1 MRNIS
6 RRKFVKTGLVLGG
19 GFALAAKLGRCFA
32 AETENVAAAP
42 SLPPVVYT
50 FNARSLK
57 KLDLKEPSNAARVWD
72 TLHVL
77 AALQGLANRVTPRF
91 YLFYCEE
98 FGVNTDRFWFNW
110 FRGEDGWLRDTKI
123 RRLADVADAIVT
135 FREAFDGLVVYDPN
149 VPATSNVAST
159 AAGVERLLPVRL
171 DRSQT
176 SLFTLLT
183 KRLSIP
189 VKLWLVNPDGSPKFT
204 GRGQIPDCD
213 MVSSGSAKVDAY
225 RWASQRWL
233 KTGACGPGVAAYYI
247 DAWWLRR
254 PLNAGPEMH
263 TLSNHDW
270 FIARRAFFFDLS
282 PWGDEAPVDEPH
294 QPLGTDSFCLLAILR
309 DLYDCADRGI
319 VKIGGFP
326 PWPFK
331 YTTFNGAGKHEGVAT
346 EWEFIRLISQYN
358 AYAEA
363 DAAGLGAIA
372 NASFFQHYP
381 LQARYSQPNA
391 KPSLSDWKTRG
402 FVGADGRVANK
413 LFVGHYLG
421 DYDSP
426 SWLYKAVPK
435 FFRDPARGEVPLGW
449 AFDPNLADRAP
460 QALVYAYRHAT
471 ANDFFIA
478 GDSGAGYL
486 NPRGLIDRPVSMLPD
501 GLKAWQEYCRGYFEK
516 WGMTITGF
524 VLEGASGRSHEA
536 EFSAYRQFSP
546 DGLGTQFEEGAA
558 VIEGVPICPEHDLPE
573 SADDAARMIARVAAA
588 HPGRRHFLW
597 ARTTL
602 KSPRWYADVSRV
614 LREQFPDA
622 PVEIVDP
629 YTFFGLIR
637 TAMGP

>member
-19 GFALAAKLGRCFA
+19 SFPLAASLGRCFGA
-32 AETENVAAAP
+32 ATENASAP
-42 SLPPVVYT
+42 SAPSVVHT
-50 FNARSLK
+50 FDARPLKRLDLRRPFNA
-57 KLDLKEPSNAARVWD
+57 ERVWD

-77 AALQGLANRVTPRF
+77 AALQGLANRVAPRF

-98 FGVNTDRFWFNW
+98 FGVDTDQFWFDW
-110 FRGEDGWLRDTKI
+110 FRAEDGWLKHTKI
-123 RRLADVADAIVT
+123 RRLARVVDAIAN
-135 FREAFDGLVVYDPN
+135 FRDAFDGLVAYDSN
-149 VPATSNVAST
+149 VPATSNLAST
-159 AAGVERLLPVRL
+159 AAGVERLLPVRF
-171 DRSQT
+171 DRART
-176 SLFTLLT
+176 SIFTLLT
-183 KRLSIP
+183 ERLNIP
-189 VKLWLVNPDGSPKFT
+189 VKLWLVNPDGSSKFT
-204 GRGQIPDCD
+204 GTGRVPDYR
-213 MVSSGSAKVDAY
+213 MASSGSAKVDAY
-225 RWASQRWL
+225 RWAAQRWL
-233 KTGACGPGVAAYYI
+233 KTRACQPCAAAYYL

-254 PLNAGPEMH
+254 PLGAGPEMH

-282 PWGDEAPVDEPH
+282 PWGDEVPVDEPH
-294 QPLGTDSFCLLAILR
+294 QPLGADKSCLLAILR
-309 DLYDCADRGI
+309 DLYDCADGGI

-331 YTTFNGAGKHEGVAT
+331 YTAFAGAGKHDGVPT
-346 EWEFIRLISQYN
+346 EWEFIRLLSQYN

-381 LQARYSQPNA
+381 LQASYSQPNP
-391 KPSLSDWKTRG
+391 KPSFSDWKSRG
-402 FVGADGRVANK
+402 LVGNDGHVAGK
-413 LFVGHYLG
+413 LFVGHYVG

-460 QALVYAYRHAT
+460 QALAYAYRHAT

-486 NPRGLIDRPVSMLPD
+486 NPRGLVERPDSELPD
-501 GLKAWQEYCRGYFEK
+501 ALKTWQEYCRAYFEK

-524 VLEGASGRSHEA
+524 VLEGASGASLKA
-536 EFSAYRQFSP
+536 EFNAYREFSP
-546 DGLGTQFEEGAA
+546 DGLGTQFEKGAG
-558 VIEGVPICPEHDLPE
+558 VVGGVPICPEHDLPQ
-573 SADDAARMIARVAAA
+573 SAQEAARMIARIALA
-588 HPGRRHFLW
+588 HPDVPQFLW
-597 ARTTL
+597 ARATL
-602 KSPRWYADVSRV
+602 QSPRWYAEISRS
-614 LREQFPDA
+614 LREEFPQA
-622 PVEIVDP
+622 RVEFVDP

-637 TAMGP
+637 MVS